1 MANINWQP
9 LEDSQQIEAIKAYSK
24 DTPCIIFKHSTR
36 CSISSLA
43 QHRLENKWAF
53 DKSALLP
60 YFLDLI
66 SYRHISESV
75 AEAFGVQHESPQL
88 LLIQD
93 GQCTYH
99 ASHLDI
105 SVAKL
110 SAALAQRV

>member
-1 MANINWQP
+1 MANINWLP
-9 LEDSQQIEAIKAYSK
+9 LEESRQIDEIKALSA
-24 DTPCIIFKHSTR
+24 DTPCVIFKHSTR

-53 DKSALLP
+53 GENTLVP

-66 SYRHISESV
+66 NYRHVSESV
-75 AEAFGVQHESPQL
+75 AEAFGLQHESPQL

-93 GQCTYH
+93 GHCTYH

-105 SVAKL
+105 SVPEL
-110 SAALAQRV
+110 SAALA